1 MGIILILLCSDLH
14 LDDQKANEY
23 RWRVFDE
30 LERACRAYPVT
41 RVSCLGDMTDKRD
54 RFPAEMVNRLV
65 GCWSS
70 IVDIIKWSDRWE
82 HRKIDDVLVDIL
94 RGNHDTTVSG
104 PAFWEFLS
112 QIPGLDYVTR
122 PTMRDGGLLILPFSP
137 NPREEWR
144 GLVTGDV
151 EAIFL
156 HATRS
161 GTIAEN
167 GFPLSGQEMPPI
179 PRRVR
184 VYSGDVHNQQVVG
197 NWTYVG
203 ASSPIKFGDDYACR
217 FLLLDEH
224 TYEVVDEV
232 AISTISKR
240 VVEVSSLA
248 DLEAADV
255 RSGDQVKVRVSVS
268 PGGIG
273 DLSWAIMEREVER
286 WARERGV
293 EVSSIEGGYEVLVQ
307 SGAPGEDLSPEEV
320 LRAFACEEDVS
331 GSRLDVGL
339 ELLGTVS
346 GT

>member
-1 MGIILILLCSDLH
+1 MHLLLTDLH
-14 LDDQKANEY
+14 LDDQKTNEY

-30 LERACRAYPVT
+30 LERACLSYPVT

-65 GCWSS
+65 GCWT
-70 IVDIIKWSDRWE
+70 
-82 HRKIDDVLVDIL
+82 KIASLVGAGAYEAEVIVDIL

-112 QIPGLDYVTR
+112 QVPGLDYVTR
-122 PTMRDGGLLILPFSP
+122 PTMRGDDLLLLPFSP
-137 NPREEWR
+137 RPREEWR

-151 EAIFL
+151 AAIFL

-167 GFPLSGQEMPPI
+167 GFALSGQEMPPI
-179 PRRVR
+179 PRRIK

-255 RSGDQVKVRVSVS
+255 RSGDQVKVRVSAS

-286 WARERGV
+286 WARKRGV
-293 EVSSIEGGYEVLVQ
+293 EVSSIEGGYEVSAQ
-307 SGAPGEDLSPEEV
+307 SGEAREDDLSPEEV
-320 LRAFACEEDVS
+320 LRAFAGEEGVS

-339 ELLGTVS
+339 ELLKVAS
-346 GT
+346 VI